1 MYLTNSSIIPAE
13 VKAGETV
20 DVPFEFAN
28 LDYSK
33 LYALIVYYNTEGHL
47 SEETIIDN
55 STAIEGIEA
64 SGEEQADQPVYNL
77 QGVRMPDGASLP
89 KGIYIRGG
97 KKFVVK

>member
-1 MYLTNSSIIPAE
+1 M
-13 VKAGETV
+13 KAGETV

-47 SEETIIDN
+47 SEKTISGYYKLIDN